1 MIKSDLRK
9 SGIDS
14 KSRGVLRYFAAIVSV
29 GLIVHI
35 LYLQLFLGFINF
47 GLTDIDSG
55 DGATFDQILQYQA
68 GESRVDKDSTIFSIR
83 QNELITSIQIGDDLP
98 KFLAFNLNY
107 LSTDE
112 IRLKVSFQS
121 NSLELAQDYLKVS
134 QGIQHYKVPKVGD
147 FDSIEITS
155 LNQGL
160 TKMGVNGIST
170 LSRLGINKMAL
181 LLSIISMGLYVLLTR
196 FRTVQRFSKDVNSLQ
211 ILLVHFKEFLVLNK
225 QGLVGLIFITL
236 GGYGFFATNFT
247 LSLDE
252 ELFWMMKDGSAWVG
266 YGRFGNYFLDKYL
279 TFDSSVI
286 PYFTDFF
293 AVTLLL
299 FSSVIFL
306 FSWARERVGLK
317 IQTHHFIIAGG
328 LFLTFPFVNADFMAF
343 SVYNLWLSL
352 GFILT
357 AFSVILTRSALR
369 EIFNLNSLLVVFF
382 MTMALSIYQSFVSA
396 YLVIYAL
403 LELSKVLEG
412 RKTSIIRPWLQ
423 PTLLLTL
430 AAIFY
435 LVLNNLAQRYITA
448 GYGYIGMLVGW
459 NDETSPLTTLRITL
473 SSISSIYLGEYG
485 SSGRILT
492 LLIALVLI
500 KILTAC
506 VASRSLNQGFKIAF
520 SGLILILAPFAVVI
534 LVGNMLPA
542 RSLVGLP
549 LLLGGIW
556 LILIT
561 NLGKVNFQNFVAIT
575 GFILLVFQLQ
585 FLNSIFYGDYLRYQ
599 NDLYTGRV
607 IVTQMQSQGFDYRE
621 YPIVFLGQ
629 KSLDS
634 TKLVSSINSG
644 GRSFFDDASQSYRMT
659 YFLRTIGYPVI
670 LPTPEQIERAKA
682 NQPTQSWPEK
692 GSVSFDG
699 AVIIVK
705 LSS

>member
-1 MIKSDLRK
+1 MIKSDLGK

-14 KSRGVLRYFAAIVSV
+14 KPRSLVRYFATIVSV

-55 DGATFDQILQYQA
+55 DGASFDQILQYQKA
-68 GESRVDKDSTIFSIR
+68 ESRVDKDSTIFSIR

-107 LSTDE
+107 LSTDD

-121 NSLELAQDYLKVS
+121 NSSELAQDYLKIS
-134 QGIQHYKVPKVGD
+134 QGIQHYKIPNVGD

-170 LSRLGINKMAL
+170 LSQLGVNKVGL

-196 FRTVQRFSKDVNSLQ
+196 FRMVQRFSKDVNSLQ
-211 ILLVHFKEFLVLNK
+211 VPFGHFKEFLIVNRY
-225 QGLVGLIFITL
+225 GLVGLIFIAV

-317 IQTHHFIIAGG
+317 IQTFHFIIAGG

-343 SVYNLWLSL
+343 SVYNLWLSI

-357 AFSVILTRSALR
+357 GVSVVLTRSAVR
-369 EIFNLNSLLVVFF
+369 GIFNLNSLLVVVF
-382 MTMALSIYQSFVSA
+382 MTTALSIYQSFISA

-412 RKTSIIRPWLQ
+412 RKTSVIRPWLQ
-423 PTLLLTL
+423 PALLLTL

-435 LVLNNLAQRYITA
+435 LVMNSLAQRYITA

-459 NDETSPLTTLRITL
+459 NDETSPLTTLKVTL
-473 SSISSIYLGEYG
+473 SSIFSIYVGKYG

-492 LLIALVLI
+492 LLVVLVLV

-506 VASRSLNQGFKIAF
+506 FATRSLTQGCKIAF
-520 SGLILILAPFAVVI
+520 SSLIMILAPFAVVI

-561 NLGKVNFQNFVAIT
+561 NLSKVNLQHFLALT

-599 NDLYTGRV
+599 NDLYTGRG
-607 IVTQMQSQGFDYRE
+607 IVTQIQSLGFNYRE
-621 YPIVFLGQ
+621 YPIVFVGQ
-629 KSLDS
+629 KSLES

-659 YFLRTIGYPVI
+659 YFLRTIGYSVL
-670 LPTPEQIERAKA
+670 LPTPEESERANA